1 MNNYIT
7 INQLLAACEYQAKIW
22 NWDKH
27 IFISSDD
34 EWNGFHWLFYT
45 FIYDKQNI
53 DDVLEY
59 SYIDEWIDKDKIVLL
74 W

>member
-45 FIYDKQNI
+45 FIYDK
-53 DDVLEY
+53 
-59 SYIDEWIDKDKIVLL
+59 
-74 W
+74 